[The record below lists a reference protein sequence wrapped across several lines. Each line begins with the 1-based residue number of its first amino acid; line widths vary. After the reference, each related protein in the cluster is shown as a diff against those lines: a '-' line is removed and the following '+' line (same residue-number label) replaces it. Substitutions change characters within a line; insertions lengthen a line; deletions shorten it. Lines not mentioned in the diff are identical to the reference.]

1 MVRVFNEDF
10 VKDNLCFIVDEEQ
23 AINSFA
29 ILGEDNTKLEK
40 EIEKH
45 EAELG
50 NEEDESGLLG
60 ELLRTGGKFKETKK
74 AHDGKFLELE
84 GKLRDKAN
92 KAGSGIKHNK
102 SFGDANY
109 NLAKIKTDIATVVK
123 DSYSPLTNEQISKY
137 YDLLREEP
145 KSDIP
150 ESLSFNLQYSAIASK
165 AKKLIEK
172 KIQASDPIQELLND
186 AVLSMWVWNGREH
199 HKGKREKC
207 AFCGSE
213 LPQSLWDK
221 LDMHFNQESEEL
233 RKELDNLLE
242 SIECERSRVPNLLK
256 VKNSDFYSNYTT
268 DLDSLAE
275 QLSAQSASYCA
286 SLDSIKEQVEKRKNE
301 IFTPFIFDESESIED
316 ALNAVRDSFE
326 QLRKKSN
333 QLTASLST
341 DQAIARAALR
351 LYEVHT
357 FINDIKYENECA
369 VIDALSKTM
378 GKAKEDRN
386 TSKGKVDT
394 KRAKIA
400 ELKAQLKDESKGADR
415 VNNYLNN
422 FFGHQS
428 LSLKA
433 IENTPGDASS
443 GYRFEVTR
451 KGKKAFHLSVGE
463 CSLIAFCYFMAKLE
477 DIETKG
483 NKPII
488 WIDDPI
494 SSLDANHIFF
504 VYSLIHSEIVTPEK
518 YEDGGEL
525 KERDR
530 FKQLFI
536 STHNLD
542 FLKYLKKLPGAR
554 SNNKSQFFIITRTDQ
569 VSDIALMPRYM
580 KDYITEFNFLFHQI
594 YRCAHAQVG
603 SDENY
608 DCYYNFGNN
617 ARKFLE
623 AFLYYKYPN
632 AVENDNKLTRFF
644 GDDAL
649 AASLTDR
656 VNNEYS
662 HLAGVFERSIQPI
675 DVPEM
680 KTVASFILRK
690 IREKDPDQY
699 AALLQSIGE

>member
-1 MVRVFNEDF
+1 MSGEIKKIDSIKNIAVFLDFRWSSSVKDKENNIAEFKKINIIYGRNYSGKTTLSRIYRALETGFISEKYSSPEFHISFEGGSSATQNSLNSHGQLVRVFNEDF
-10 VKDNLCFIVDEEQ
+10 VKDNLRFIVDEEQ

-60 ELLRTGGKFKETKK
+60 ELLRIGGKFKETKK

-256 VKNSDFYSNYTT
+256 GIS
-268 DLDSLAE
+268 
-275 QLSAQSASYCA
+275 
-286 SLDSIKEQVEKRKNE
+286 
-301 IFTPFIFDESESIED
+301 
-316 ALNAVRDSFE
+316 
-326 QLRKKSN
+326 KKS
-333 QLTASLST
+333 
-341 DQAIARAALR
+341 
-351 LYEVHT
+351 YEV
-357 FINDIKYENECA
+357 
-369 VIDALSKTM
+369 
-378 GKAKEDRN
+378 
-386 TSKGKVDT
+386 
-394 KRAKIA
+394 A
-400 ELKAQLKDESKGADR
+400 ELVRIAVCK
-415 VNNYLNN
+415 
-422 FFGHQS
+422 
-428 LSLKA
+428 
-433 IENTPGDASS
+433 
-443 GYRFEVTR
+443 RF
-451 KGKKAFHLSVGE
+451 
-463 CSLIAFCYFMAKLE
+463 
-477 DIETKG
+477 
-483 NKPII
+483 
-488 WIDDPI
+488 
-494 SSLDANHIFF
+494 
-504 VYSLIHSEIVTPEK
+504 
-518 YEDGGEL
+518 
-525 KERDR
+525 
-530 FKQLFI
+530 
-536 STHNLD
+536 
-542 FLKYLKKLPGAR
+542 
-554 SNNKSQFFIITRTDQ
+554 
-569 VSDIALMPRYM
+569 
-580 KDYITEFNFLFHQI
+580 
-594 YRCAHAQVG
+594 YRCI
-603 SDENY
+603 
-608 DCYYNFGNN
+608 
-617 ARKFLE
+617 
-623 AFLYYKYPN
+623 
-632 AVENDNKLTRFF
+632 NK
-644 GDDAL
+644 
-649 AASLTDR
+649 
-656 VNNEYS
+656 
-662 HLAGVFERSIQPI
+662 VF
-675 DVPEM
+675 
-680 KTVASFILRK
+680 
-690 IREKDPDQY
+690 
-699 AALLQSIGE
+699 